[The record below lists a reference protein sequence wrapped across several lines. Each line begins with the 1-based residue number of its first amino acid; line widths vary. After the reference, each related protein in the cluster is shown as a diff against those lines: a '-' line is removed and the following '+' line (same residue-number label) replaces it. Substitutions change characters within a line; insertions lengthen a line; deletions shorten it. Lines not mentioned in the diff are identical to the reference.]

1 MVFKSFL
8 NNFFVKI
15 YFKTKSIGIN
25 GKSKVRL
32 KKNTKFIALN
42 GGKIIFGSGDGGLAY
57 DKSSGMNLE
66 FLENST
72 LIINGDC
79 MIGYHSSIR
88 LEENSTLEIG
98 HNTYISAN
106 ALIRVAKKVSIGKNC
121 AISWNLTIL
130 DSDFHNYK
138 VNEKEI
144 INTKEV
150 LIGDNVWIG
159 NNVIILKG
167 VHIGNN
173 SIIAAGSVITKDVPD
188 NCIAGGNPAKIIKDN
203 AYPLNIHKIKN

>member
-1 MVFKSFL
+1 MVIKSFL

-15 YFKTKSIGIN
+15 YFKTISMVIK
-25 GKSKVRL
+25 GKSKIRL
-32 KKNTKFIALN
+32 KKNAKFTALN
-42 GGKIIFGSGDGGLAY
+42 EGKIIFGSGDGGLPY

-72 LIINGDC
+72 LRIYGNC
-79 MIGYHSSIR
+79 VIGYHSSIR
-88 LEENSTLEIG
+88 LEENSILEIG
-98 HNTYISAN
+98 ANTYISAN

-138 VNEKEI
+138 VNGKEV

-150 LIGDNVWIG
+150 FIGDNVWIG

-167 VHIGNN
+167 VNIGNN
-173 SIIAAGSVITKDVPD
+173 SIIAAGSVVTKNVPD
-188 NCIAGGNPAKIIKDN
+188 NCIVGGNPAKIIRND
-203 AYPLNIHKIKN
+203 ACPINIHKIK